1 MPGPRKD
8 SEKRTDS
15 AKRDDRRGKARL
27 IAAYLAI
34 WAFALLVFWL
44 FGGRA
49 DALGYSVVFLWGVL
63 PVTTL
68 VCSLL
73 IGKYNYWGK
82 GKWFTALPFGAMYM
96 LTQYAT
102 FSAANM
108 IAFQHFN
115 RPDFEMM
122 LGGVILS
129 VIGLGIGSLLRRI
142 RGKNGT

>member
-1 MPGPRKD
+1 MPVSRKD
-8 SEKRTDS
+8 SEKPTDS

-34 WAFALLVFWL
+34 WVFALLVFWL

-49 DALGYSVVFLWGVL
+49 DALGYSVVFLWVVL

-73 IGKYNYWGK
+73 IGRRNYWGK
-82 GKWFTALPFGAMYM
+82 GKWFTALLFGVMYM

-102 FSAANM
+102 FSTANM

-115 RPDFEMM
+115 RPDIEMM
-122 LGGVILS
+122 VGGTILS
-129 VIGLGIGSLLRRI
+129 VIGLGIGSLLR
-142 RGKNGT
+142 KAL